1 MRHAKALRTLLLAS
15 ALTAAAGSAHD
26 LGQDEALRLRRSGE
40 LQALESLIATARAR
54 HPGATLLEADLESE
68 HDRLIYELE
77 VLTPDGVVRE
87 LEFDAR
93 SGELLKDEVEKD

>member
-1 MRHAKALRTLLLAS
+1 MRHAKALRNLLLAS
-15 ALTAAAGSAHD
+15 ALVAAAGSAHD
-26 LGQDEALRLRRSGE
+26 LDQDEALRLRRSGE
-40 LQALESLIATARAR
+40 LQSLESLLAAARAR

-77 VLTPDGVVRE
+77 VLTREGTVRE

-93 SGELLKDEVEKD
+93 SGELLKDEEED